1 MLGIMP
7 PLELVTRAREDMM
20 VDDFGSS
27 AMALW
32 HCGAMRVERCEG
44 VCLYPAKKWNA
55 QVFRSYK
62 SSESKKCCTPFILPV
77 SLFT

>member
-32 HCGAMRVERCEG
+32 HCGARGALRGGMFV
-44 VCLYPAKKWNA
+44 
-55 QVFRSYK
+55 
-62 SSESKKCCTPFILPV
+62 SSEEMECTSVQKLQV
-77 SLFT
+77 E